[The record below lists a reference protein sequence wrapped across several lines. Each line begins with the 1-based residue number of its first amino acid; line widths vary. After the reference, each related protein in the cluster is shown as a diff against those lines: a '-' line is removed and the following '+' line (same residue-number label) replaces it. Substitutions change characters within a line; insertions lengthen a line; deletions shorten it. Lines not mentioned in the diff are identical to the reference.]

1 MPAVLRFGSQSLP
14 GHADF
19 ALLFDHL
26 PDPVAYLGRDLAVK
40 ACNRKFRERFPV
52 VIEEQFIAP
61 LRALLKDKS
70 RARNDAVNLPIV
82 RQPRVSALPG
92 IHRLALEP
100 RVSWLPDGGALIIF
114 RPLGAD
120 EALYRQQIQR
130 LCQELEKAQTEAGDA
145 AREVE
150 TYKERMSLTSHELRT
165 PLNAIIGFSDIM
177 RQELFG
183 PLGDPRYQRYAELV
197 HDSGS
202 RLLEMINDFLDL
214 SKLDAGKLQLHTQT
228 IEVFRVVVDS
238 VRELEVL
245 AAKSHVCFGVHVF
258 DGVSLLVADDKR
270 LRQMMLNLL
279 SNALKFTPEGG
290 EISID
295 VYRRGKNIA
304 ISVSD
309 TGVGMREEDI
319 ATALEPFGQVENQQI
334 LNHHGT
340 GLGLPLTKQLAE
352 LHGGKLEL
360 ESQPGCGTTVIIL
373 LPELGGAKS
382 PKQSRN
388 KFGASPLP
396 LAS

>member
-1 MPAVLRFGSQSLP
+1 MPVVLRFGQEP
-14 GHADF
+14 MPEQADF

-26 PDPVAYLGRDLAVK
+26 PDPIVCLGRDLTIT

-61 LRALLKDKS
+61 LRALLKDKGGAS
-70 RARNDAVNLPIV
+70 NDPFNLPVV
-82 RQPRVSALPG
+82 RAPRAPVLPG
-92 IHRLALEP
+92 KHRLDLEP
-100 RVSWLPDGGALIIF
+100 RVTRLPHGGALIVF

-130 LCQELEKAQTEAGDA
+130 LCQELENAQAQADHA
-145 AREVE
+145 VREVK
-150 TYKERMSLTSHELRT
+150 TYKERMSVTSHELRT

-177 RQELFG
+177 RRELFG
-183 PLGDPRYQRYAELV
+183 PLGDPRYQRYAELL

-214 SKLDAGKLQLHTQT
+214 SKLDAGKLELHTQT
-228 IEVFRVVVDS
+228 IEVLRVIVDS

-258 DGVSLLVADDKR
+258 DGVSLLIADDKR
-270 LRQMMLNLL
+270 LRQMLLNLL

-295 VYRRGKNIA
+295 VFRRGKNIA

-309 TGVGMREEDI
+309 TGVGMCEEDI
-319 ATALEPFGQVENQQI
+319 ATALEPFGQVDNQQI
-334 LNHHGT
+334 PNNQGT

-352 LHGGKLEL
+352 LHGGRLEL
-360 ESQPGCGTTVIIL
+360 ESQPGRGTTVTIL
-373 LPELGGAKS
+373 LPEQGGSKS
-382 PKQSRN
+382 TKPDRN
-388 KFGASPLP
+388 KLGAQPLP

>member
-1 MPAVLRFGSQSLP
+1 MPVVLRFGSEP
-14 GHADF
+14 MPAGADF

-26 PDPVAYLGRDLAVK
+26 PDPVAYLGRDLTLK

-52 VIEEQFIAP
+52 LIEEQFIAP
-61 LRALLKDKS
+61 LRALLKDKN
-70 RARNDAVNLPIV
+70 RAKNDPVTLPV
-82 RQPRVSALPG
+82 MRPPRPSILPG
-92 IHRLALEP
+92 SHRLALEP
-100 RVSWLPDGGALIIF
+100 RVCWLPDGGALIVF

-130 LCQELEKAQTEAGDA
+130 LCQDLENAQTLASEA

-150 TYKERMSLTSHELRT
+150 TYKERMSVTSHELRT

-177 RQELFG
+177 RRELFG
-183 PLGDPRYQRYAELV
+183 PLGDPRYQRYAELL

-258 DGVSLLVADDKR
+258 DGVSLLIADDKR
-270 LRQMMLNLL
+270 LRQMVLNLL

-319 ATALEPFGQVENQQI
+319 ATALEPFGQIDNPQNPNAQ
-334 LNHHGT
+334 GT

-352 LHGGKLEL
+352 LHGGRLEL
-360 ESQPGCGTTVIIL
+360 ESQPGRGTTVTIL
-373 LPELGGAKS
+373 LPERGNATVPGAG
-382 PKQSRN
+382 RN
-388 KFGASPLP
+388 KFGPHPLP